1 MVTKLLLLGNSGQLG
16 WELNR
21 TLISLGELT
30 AVDYPEIDLGN
41 PNSVQEIVD
50 ATEPDIV
57 INAGAFTDVDLAE
70 KKADLAFA
78 VNSEGPGLL
87 AELLKKRGGLLIHF
101 STDYVFNGKSG
112 TPYVETD
119 SPSPL
124 NIYGQ
129 SKLGGE
135 SSIRNNDGNYLI
147 FRTSW
152 VYSLRRRCFLTN
164 VVKWAEETNTLRI
177 VDDQTSTPTS
187 SRYLAEVIAQI
198 IAQGRDHP
206 VEWLSERKGLYHL
219 TNSGSCSR
227 YEWAK
232 KILLLRKTNDQRK
245 TIHVL
250 PVKSAEFPS
259 LVRRPENSVLNCKK
273 LESTF
278 DNNLPQWD
286 KSLELMITK
295 Q

>member
-219 TNSGSCSR
+219 TNSGSCNR

-232 KILLLRKTNDQRK
+232 KILSIYQNKKDFATSQILPAKSSEFSSAAERPAYTTLDCSKTRN
-245 TIHVL
+245 
-250 PVKSAEFPS
+250 
-259 LVRRPENSVLNCKK
+259 
-273 LESTF
+273 TF
-278 DNNLPQWD
+278 HLTPASWEI
-286 KSLELMITK
+286 SLELMLMK
-295 Q
+295 